1 MQPKLTNAERI
12 AAFHLPNGYAAT
24 LLSNIQSAGIIEYHY
39 VMVIFSPDEQICL
52 FTASEWSNLD
62 PSCKD
67 NPVFGVFFDD
77 GHANLG
83 NSPDWTDCPLF
94 VLKSVAHLR
103 ERFGMN
109 DTDLCEAEAWAMT
122 QILKNLQGSAGDL
135 RPEIQNRYLAAL
147 AQNDGRMVAYMKQ
160 YVSDAGCTPMID
172 SLH

>member
-1 MQPKLTNAERI
+1 MHPQIVKAERV
-12 AAFHLPNGYAAT
+12 AAFHLPSGYAAT
-24 LLSNIQSAGIIEYHY
+24 LLANIESAGIIEYHY
-39 VMVIFSPDEQICL
+39 VMVMFGPDENIYL

-62 PSCKD
+62 PSYKD

-83 NSPDWTDCPLF
+83 SSPDWTDCPLF
-94 VLKSVAHLR
+94 VLESVAHVR

-122 QILKNLQGSAGDL
+122 QILKNLQDSTVDL

-147 AQNDGRMVAYMKQ
+147 SQNDERMVAYMKQ
-160 YVSDAGCTPMID
+160 CVSDAGFTQMID